1 MTNGKAASQS
11 ILDAQQP
18 EGAGGQIPRRR
29 LPARARRPASDPD
42 HGGGFWRLVISFFVK
57 ALELVKPRFMKFLVV
72 LVVAALLAPQVVSH
86 TENPTLALVLV
97 FVCILLFAFFALAL
111 ELRER
116 QTVFLER
123 ELNLLKEEFRQV
135 VQQKRDLNEQ
145 NDLLKQ
151 ELRECV
157 LQRRAASTRSRT
169 AKRLGL

>member
-1 MTNGKAASQS
+1 MTNGKAPSQS
-11 ILDAQQP
+11 ILDVQQP
-18 EGAGGQIPRRR
+18 EGAGGQVPRRR
-29 LPARARRPASDPD
+29 SPARARRPTSELD
-42 HGGGFWRLVISFFVK
+42 HGGFWRLVISFFVK

-72 LVVAALLAPQVVSH
+72 LVVVALLAPQVVSH

-111 ELRER
+111 ELREM

-135 VQQKRDLNEQ
+135 VQQKRALNEQ

-157 LQRRAASTRSRT
+157 LQRRAATARSRT